1 MKITKT
7 RKTIKKMRTE
17 DKRGIKITN
26 RPFPTQIT
34 QDAKRYL
41 IINDIAQ
48 GMTYMDI
55 VNKYEQEWGLG
66 LKSVQNIV
74 NDTINFMR
82 SDEAKESLIAANMM
96 RLENIITDSM
106 DDGDRKNAI
115 KAIDTQNKLAGGY
128 TEKVKIEG
136 DSEINLN
143 FEL

>member
-1 MKITKT
+1 MN
-7 RKTIKKMRTE
+7 TE
-17 DKRGIKITN
+17 DKRGIRITN
-26 RPFPTQIT
+26 RPFPQQIT
-34 QDAKRYL
+34 MDAKRYL

-55 VNKYEQEWGLG
+55 VKKYEQEWGLG

-82 SDEAKESLIAANMM
+82 SDETKESIVAANMM
-96 RLENIITDSM
+96 RLEGLITDSIG
-106 DDGDRKNAI
+106 DGDRKNAI
-115 KAIDTQNKLAGGY
+115 KAIDTQNKLVGGY

-136 DSEINLN
+136 DTEINLN

>member
-1 MKITKT
+1 MKITK
-7 RKTIKKMRTE
+7 RIKTTKKMRIE
-17 DKRGIKITN
+17 DKRGTKINN

-55 VNKYEQEWGLG
+55 VRKYEQEWGLG

-82 SDEAKESLIAANMM
+82 SDETKESLVSTNMM
-96 RLENIITDSM
+96 RLEGIITDSIT
-106 DDGDRKNAI
+106 DGDRKNAI
-115 KAIDTQNKLAGGY
+115 KAIDTQNKLIGGY

-143 FEL
+143 FDI